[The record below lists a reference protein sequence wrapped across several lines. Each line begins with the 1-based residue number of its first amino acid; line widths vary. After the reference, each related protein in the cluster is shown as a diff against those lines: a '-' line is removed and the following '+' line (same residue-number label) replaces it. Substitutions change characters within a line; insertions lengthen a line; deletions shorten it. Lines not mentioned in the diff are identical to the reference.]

1 MFKVEYNQDIQTV
14 FLRGNFDTSK
24 AEEVIEVFDKV
35 EKSVTVDMSE
45 LQFIC
50 SSGIGV
56 MVTVYRKLKEKGED
70 ICLVNLNEHIQKVFK
85 LSLLDKVFTIK

>member
-1 MFKVEYNQDIQTV
+1 MFNVEYNQDLQTV

-24 AEEVIEVFDKV
+24 AEEVSEVFDKV
-35 EKSVTVDMSE
+35 EKSVRVDMSE

-70 ICLVNLNEHIQKVFK
+70 ICLVNLNEHINKVFK
-85 LSLLDKVFTIK
+85 LSLLDRVFTIK

>member
-1 MFKVEYNQDIQTV
+1 MFNVEYNQDIQTV

-24 AEEVIEVFDKV
+24 AEEVGEVFDKV

>member
-1 MFKVEYNQDIQTV
+1 MFNIEYSPDLETI

-35 EKSVTVDMSE
+35 EKSVNVDMSE

-56 MVTVYRKLKEKGED
+56 MVTVYKKLKEKGED
-70 ICLVNLNEHIQKVFK
+70 ICLVNLNEHISKVFK

>member
-1 MFKVEYNQDIQTV
+1 MFDVEYNQNSQIV

-24 AEEVIEVFDKV
+24 AELVREVFEKV

-70 ICLVNLNEHIQKVFK
+70 ICLVNLNEHIKKVFK
-85 LSLLDKVFTIK
+85 LSLLDKIFTIR

>member
-1 MFKVEYNQDIQTV
+1 MFNVEYNQDIQTV

-24 AEEVIEVFDKV
+24 AEEVIEVFDRV

-56 MVTVYRKLKEKGED
+56 LVTVYRNLKEKGED
-70 ICLVNLNEHIQKVFK
+70 ICLVNLNEHIRKVFK

>member
-1 MFKVEYNQDIQTV
+1 MFNVEYNPDLQTV
-14 FLRGNFDTSK
+14 FLRGNLDTSK
-24 AEEVIEVFDKV
+24 TEDVIEVFDKV
-35 EKSVTVDMSE
+35 EKSVSVDMSE

-56 MVTVYRKLKEKGED
+56 MITVYRRLKENGED
-70 ICLVNLNEHIQKVFK
+70 ICLVNLNDHISKVFK

>member
-1 MFKVEYNQDIQTV
+1 MFNVEYNQDIQTV

-24 AEEVIEVFDKV
+24 AEEVGEVFDKV

-70 ICLVNLNEHIQKVFK
+70 ICLVNLNEHIQQVFK

>member
-1 MFKVEYNQDIQTV
+1 MFNIEYSPDLETI

-24 AEEVIEVFDKV
+24 AEEVIEVFDMV
-35 EKSVTVDMSE
+35 EKSVNVDMSE

-56 MVTVYRKLKEKGED
+56 MVAVYKKLKEKGED
-70 ICLVNLNEHIQKVFK
+70 ICLVNLNEHISKVFK

>member
-1 MFKVEYNQDIQTV
+1 MFNIEYSPDLETI

-24 AEEVIEVFDKV
+24 AEEVIEVFDMV
-35 EKSVTVDMSE
+35 EKSVNVDMSE

-56 MVTVYRKLKEKGED
+56 MVTVYKKLKEKGED
-70 ICLVNLNEHIQKVFK
+70 ICLVNLNEHISKVFK